1 MSSAKQFGS
10 NVENMSRRSFLG
22 GAAIIAFAGGAV
34 LFLQD
39 PDIMG
44 WHFQ

>member
-1 MSSAKQFGS
+1 MISAKQFGIS
-10 NVENMSRRSFLG
+10 VENMSRRSFLG
-22 GAAIIAFAGGAV
+22 GEAIVELAGGAV